1 MGKVNKKQPIFIFLG
16 NINMEKR
23 NQGFWNISA
32 MSMKD
37 NFWMESLAEREPL
50 PQNKESTLGVL
61 GMGIR
66 RDMGS
71 SNGQMDHFIV
81 ETTIK
86 VQEKVMDNTS
96 ITKTQ
101 AFLKECGETVN
112 STDKVPTSNQEEK
125 AIK

>member
-1 MGKVNKKQPIFIFLG
+1 
-16 NINMEKR
+16 
-23 NQGFWNISA
+23 

-125 AIK
+125 VIK